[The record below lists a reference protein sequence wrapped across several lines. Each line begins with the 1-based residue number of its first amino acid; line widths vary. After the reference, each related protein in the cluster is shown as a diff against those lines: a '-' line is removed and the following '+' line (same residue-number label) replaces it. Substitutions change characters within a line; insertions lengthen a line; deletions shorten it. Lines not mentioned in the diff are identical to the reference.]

1 MKEEEAEIK
10 LARISDL
17 LLDMRSAH
25 AKLVEHLQ
33 EKYAKDT
40 SVLRTTAHALSAKLD
55 EVSELLNSQAHIK
68 RLAKKAEGLD
78 AKLHEAFQEG
88 FACGKDHGNIE
99 YKYPPVNIA
108 WRWSK
113 TREALDHLP
122 PVVEDL
128 RGFHKNGITTD
139 IEEEKFD

>member
-10 LARISDL
+10 LSKMADL
-17 LLDMRSAH
+17 LLELRDAH
-25 AKLVEHLQ
+25 SKLVEHLHD
-33 EKYAKDT
+33 KYAKDT
-40 SVLRTTAHALSAKLD
+40 STLRATAHALSTKLD
-55 EVSELLNSQAHIK
+55 EVTALLNTQTHIK

-78 AKLHEAFQEG
+78 SKLHEAFQEG

-113 TREALDHLP
+113 TRETLDHLP

-128 RGFHKNGITTD
+128 RDFHKNGITTD